1 MVVLVHGEKHEA
13 QRLKLKLDQYF
24 EEGLKIEVPANWE
37 SVDLIIEQN
46 RTVSL

>member
-24 EEGLKIEVPANWE
+24 EEGLKIEVPENWE